1 MPGKSRGPSER
12 NNMTKPN
19 RFYVTTPIYYVNDVP
34 HIGHAYTTVAAD
46 ALSRFKKLSGN
57 EVFFLTG
64 TDEHGQKVEESAKKN
79 GEQPIELADRVVLR
93 FQNLWKR
100 LHISNSDFIRTT
112 EERHIKAVQAF
123 FLKLREKGDI
133 YKGEYE
139 DWYCIPCETFWTE
152 LQLQNG
158 NCPDCKRPV
167 KKIKEESYFFR
178 LSNYQGP
185 LLKYIEEHPDFIQPE
200 SRKNE
205 IVSFIQSGLKDL
217 SISRTSFK
225 WGIPVPDDPQHVI
238 YVWLDALVNYLTA
251 AGYPQPSY
259 KNQWPPQVHIIGKDI
274 LRFHTV
280 YWPAFLMSAEI
291 PLPEMVFSHG
301 WWTVSG
307 EKMSKSRGNVIDPYK
322 MVDLYGSDAFRYFL
336 LREVPF
342 GQDGDF
348 SEQAFISR
356 INSHLANDL
365 GNLLSRTLTMI
376 EKYSEGKI
384 PSPIESKDRESLEG
398 KISGWC
404 NDSYSGFDALM
415 SRLKF
420 DQALS
425 QIWTGI
431 GIMNECIERAAPW
444 KEKDPATL
452 NNFLYHLA
460 EGLRIIALLIY
471 PFMPES
477 AEEILKQLGLS
488 ADFNNL
494 LLKKEVVWGTKKIEG
509 ISIQKGKALFPRIE
523 PDEKKIPDPVAG
535 KNVPLSPP
543 ITAPV
548 GPEGTP
554 FISIEDFLKINLKA
568 GKIVSAEK
576 VAKSDKLLKL
586 QVDLGEEVR
595 QVVAG
600 IGKRYRPEDVIG
612 LQVIVVTNLK
622 PAKLMGVESNGML
635 LAAGGTEVVALASFL
650 NEVAPG
656 TKIK

>member
-1 MPGKSRGPSER
+1 
-12 NNMTKPN
+12 MTTRS

-46 ALSRFKKLSGN
+46 ALSRFKKLSGH

-79 GEQPIELADRVVLR
+79 GELPIELADRVVLR

-112 EERHIKAVQAF
+112 EERHIRTVQAF

-158 NCPDCKRPV
+158 NCPDCNRPV

-178 LSNYQGP
+178 LSNYQLP

-205 IVSFIQSGLKDL
+205 IVRFIQSGLKDL

-225 WGIPVPDDPQHVI
+225 WGIPVPGDSHHVI

-251 AGYPQPSY
+251 TGYPQPSY
-259 KNQWPPQVHIIGKDI
+259 KKQWPPQVHIIGKDI
-274 LRFHTV
+274 LRFHAV
-280 YWPAFLMSAEI
+280 FWPAFLMSAGI

-307 EKMSKSRGNVIDPYK
+307 EKMSKSRGNVVDPYK

-348 SEQAFISR
+348 SEQALISR

-384 PSPIESKDRESLEG
+384 PGPIGSKDRENLEG

-404 NDSYSGFDALM
+404 NEAYPGFDALM

-444 KEKDPATL
+444 KEKDPAAL

-460 EGLRIIALLIY
+460 EGLRIIARFIY

-477 AEEILKQLGLS
+477 AEAILKQLGLS
-488 ADFNNL
+488 ADFNSI
-494 LLKKEVVWGTKKIEG
+494 LLKKEVVWGTKQIEG
-509 ISIQKGKALFPRIE
+509 TLIQKGKALFPRIE
-523 PDEKKIPDPVAG
+523 TDERKGPDPITG
-535 KNVPLSPP
+535 KDVPLSPP
-543 ITAPV
+543 IT
-548 GPEGTP
+548 EGTY

-586 QVDLGEEVR
+586 QVDLGEEIR

-600 IGKRYRPEDVIG
+600 IGKRYRPEELIG

-650 NEVAPG
+650 NNVAPG